1 MAVLYQAL
9 LDITKQKNIFLNL
22 SFQWESKI
30 ANYCAADRGGGL
42 LFFLNFAPIDDVAVG
57 LLVF

>member
-30 ANYCAADRGGGL
+30 ANYCAADRGARLGGRANPGAISL
-42 LFFLNFAPIDDVAVG
+42 PIDDP
-57 LLVF
+57 

>member
-1 MAVLYQAL
+1 VLYQAL

-30 ANYCAADRGGGL
+30 ANYCAADRGVQTE
-42 LFFLNFAPIDDVAVG
+42 DYYV
-57 LLVF
+57 

>member
-1 MAVLYQAL
+1 VLYQAL

-30 ANYCAADRGGGL
+30 ANYCAADRGG
-42 LFFLNFAPIDDVAVG
+42 A
-57 LLVF
+57 